1 MSQCQTHPCQQVFS
15 FTAAVEGAER
25 SGWMMQVAVK
35 VLVQPHHP
43 FLLFVRLVDGRKLW
57 TGGTNKEILAHNE
70 RKTVMT

>member
-57 TGGTNKEILAHNE
+57 TGGTNKEILCTM
-70 RKTVMT
+70 KGKL

>member
-43 FLLFVRLVDGRKLW
+43 FLLFVRLVDGGKLW
-57 TGGTNKEILAHNE
+57 TGGINVKRFCNNE